1 VEPLAMDAEG
11 LLAVVLEVPE
21 WVEGLQMTRKMEEYK
36 LATNVE
42 DQITLLETAMQK
54 VWNVMLVENLKDIL

>member
-1 VEPLAMDAEG
+1 MAVEG
-11 LLAVVLEVPE
+11 LLAVVMEVPE
-21 WVEGLQMTRKMEEYK
+21 WVEGLQMRKKMEECK

-54 VWNVMLVENLKDIL
+54 V